1 MKAKRLL
8 SVFALTASLCLSA
21 PHGARAGGPAPNT
34 TGATVRGMVRL
45 QGKAPAP
52 KPINMAADPSCSK
65 LHPTPVMSQDVMV
78 DAQGAL
84 QNVVVF
90 VSEGLGDRTFDPPA
104 QPAVIEQKGCVYEP
118 HVMAIRANQKLE
130 LVNDDSTAH
139 NIHPQPSNNREWNK
153 AEPPGTKM
161 EEAFAR
167 EEVAIPVKCNVH
179 PWMKSYI
186 AVFKHP
192 YFAVTGKDGSFD
204 LSNLPAGTYTLKAW
218 HEKLGTSVQTVTIGT
233 NETKEIS
240 FVFKSM

>member
-21 PHGARAGGPAPNT
+21 PQGARAGGPAPNA

-52 KPINMAADPSCSK
+52 KPINMAADPSCAK

-90 VSEGLGDRTFDPPA
+90 VSEGLGDRTFEPPA
-104 QPAVIEQKGCVYEP
+104 QPAVIEQKGCIYEP
-118 HVMAIRANQKLE
+118 HVKAIRANQKLE

-167 EEVAIPVKCNVH
+167 EE
-179 PWMKSYI
+179 I
-186 AVFKHP
+186 AHSREVQRAP
-192 YFAVTGKDGSFD
+192 LD
-204 LSNLPAGTYTLKAW
+204 
-218 HEKLGTSVQTVTIGT
+218 EKLHRGVQTPVLRSDWQGWKLRSQQFASGNLHAQSLARKTGHVGADGHHSG
-233 NETKEIS
+233 E
-240 FVFKSM
+240 

>member
-8 SVFALTASLCLSA
+8 SVVALTASLCLSA
-21 PHGARAGGPAPNT
+21 PHGARAGGPAPTT

-52 KPINMAADPSCSK
+52 KPINMAADPSCAK

-104 QPAVIEQKGCVYEP
+104 EPAVIEQKGCVYEP
-118 HVMAIRANQKLE
+118 HVKAIRANQKLE

-167 EEVAIPVKCNVH
+167 EEIAIPVKCNVH

-204 LSNLPAGTYTLKAW
+204 LSHLPPGTYTLKAW
-218 HEKLGTSVQTVTIGT
+218 HEKLGTSVQTVTIRT
-233 NETKEIS
+233 NETKEIT